1 METFL
6 NAESTMIILFII
18 VGCGYLARKLK
29 WTDDKF
35 DSGLSKLIM
44 NISCPALILDSVLSN
59 TNLPGADVILNI
71 LLMSLAG
78 FAVLLLVAWIAPLIY
93 RAPHETLGAHRF
105 TIAFSNTGFI
115 GFAVVGAIIGSN
127 AVLYASMFNIV
138 FNLIIFSF
146 GAFFI
151 SATGTVQVSRR
162 EQIDKMLEQ
171 MRSPAMISCFV
182 ALALALLGV
191 TDTEGVVGRTCDMLG
206 AMTPPASM
214 LVIGSTL
221 AKYKFGEMFG
231 NWRIYPTALL
241 RLLGAPAIFW
251 LVGSFFTTDAY
262 VISAVAMVNGMP
274 AAALGTMFCLTYGG
288 DLRTISQ
295 GMFVTTILS
304 IITIPIITLA
314 LL

>member
-1 METFL
+1 MATFL
-6 NAESTMIILFII
+6 SASSTMVILFII
-18 VGCGYLARKLK
+18 VACGYGARLLK

-35 DSGLSKLIM
+35 DAGLSKLIM
-44 NISCPALILDSVLSN
+44 NISCPALILNSVLSN
-59 TNLPGADVILNI
+59 TNLPGPETIVTI

-78 FAVLLLVAWIAPLIY
+78 FAALLIVAWVAPMIY

-127 AVLYASMFNIV
+127 AVLYASMYNIV
-138 FNLIIFSF
+138 FNLVIFSF

-151 SATGTVQVSRR
+151 SATGTVQATAKERVS
-162 EQIDKMLEQ
+162 DLLKHL
-171 MRSPAMISCFV
+171 RSPAMISCVIALF
-182 ALALALLGV
+182 LALFGI
-191 TDTEGVVGRTCDMLG
+191 TDTEGVIGRTCYMLG

-241 RLLGAPAIFW
+241 RLFGAPAVFW
-251 LVGSFFTTDAY
+251 FVGTLFTSDAS
-262 VISAVAMVNGMP
+262 ILSAVAMVNAMP
-274 AAALGTMFCLTYGG
+274 AAALGTMFCLAYGG

-295 GMFVTTILS
+295 GMFVTTVLS
-304 IITIPIITLA
+304 VITIPIVALA